1 MEVNA
6 RIQVEHP
13 VTEMTTGIDL
23 VQEQLRIASGEP
35 LSITQ
40 DAVRISGAAIEC
52 RINAED
58 PDRGFAPSP
67 GTVSHYSPP
76 GGPWTRVDSDC
87 RTGYVVSPYY
97 DSLLAKVIVWAPDRA
112 QALARMDRA
121 LAEFDIRGP
130 RTTVDFH
137 RAILRHPTFRTGRH
151 STAFVDQL
159 TAGSAPAE
167 PAVLH
172 PAA

>member
-1 MEVNA
+1 MNA

-35 LSITQ
+35 LSVTQ

-52 RINAED
+52 RVNAED

-67 GTVSHYSPP
+67 GTVSQYRPP
-76 GGPWTRVDSDC
+76 GGPWTRVDSAC
-87 RTGYVVSPYY
+87 FAGHRVSPYY
-97 DSLLAKVIVWAPDRA
+97 DSLLAKVIVWAPDRG

-121 LAEFDIRGP
+121 LAEFDLSGP
-130 RTTVDFH
+130 ALTTTIDFH
-137 RAILRHPTFRTGRH
+137 RRILRHPTFRAGLH
-151 STAFVDQL
+151 STAFVDEL
-159 TAGSAPAE
+159 TAGPAAQE
-167 PAVLH
+167 PATLDPV
-172 PAA
+172 A